1 MSDRSLP
8 GLPRLAAGALLAL
21 AVFGA
26 AGCRIGGDG
35 KSFKNENDELR
46 SENLKLAREIG
57 AFEVRVRLL
66 DAELSTLRKDR
77 QGDAPLADAIPPVL
91 SALKFARYT
100 GPIDT
105 DGDGRDDRVVMY
117 IQPVDQLDRMR
128 VTAGR
133 LNVQAV
139 SLRAEKPPRVVADRT
154 YEPREFDDRWRTGLT
169 GDHYSIDLDLPA
181 DLSADVQSV
190 TVQLTLTE
198 AGTGVV
204 VEAQESFRAA
214 AVRQLAGWCGR
225 ACGSP

>member
-1 MSDRSLP
+1 MPPAL
-8 GLPRLAAGALLAL
+8 RLAAWVLLTL

-46 SENLKLAREIG
+46 AENLKLSRAIDG
-57 AFEVRVRLL
+57 FKDRVRLL
-66 DAELSTLRKDR
+66 GSELSTLRADR
-77 QGDAPLADAIPPVL
+77 QGDAPLPGAIPPVL

-105 DGDGRDDRVVMY
+105 DDDGADDRVVLY
-117 IQPVDQLDRMR
+117 IQPVDQLGRMR
-128 VTAGR
+128 VVAGR

-139 SLRAEKPPRVVADRT
+139 SLKAQTPPRVVADRT
-154 YEPREFDDRWRTGLT
+154 YEPREFDERWRTGLT

-181 DLSADVQSV
+181 GLPDDVQSV

-204 VEAQESFRAA
+204 VEAQESFVLR
-214 AVRQLAGWCGR
+214 R
-225 ACGSP
+225 

>member
-1 MSDRSLP
+1 MICGP
-8 GLPRLAAGALLAL
+8 
-21 AVFGA
+21 
-26 AGCRIGGDG
+26 
-35 KSFKNENDELR
+35 
-46 SENLKLAREIG
+46 ENLKLAQEID
-57 AFEVRVRLL
+57 AFKGRVRLL
-66 DAELSTLRKDR
+66 DVELSTLREDR
-77 QGDAPLADAIPPVL
+77 QGAAPLPGAIPPVL

-105 DGDGRDDRVVMY
+105 DDDGVDDRVVMY

-139 SLRAEKPPRVVADRT
+139 SLRAETPPRVVADRT

-169 GDHYSIDLDLPA
+169 GDHYSIDLDLPD
-181 DLSADVQSV
+181 DLPADVQSV

-204 VEAQESFRAA
+204 VEAQESFVLR
-214 AVRQLAGWCGR
+214 R
-225 ACGSP
+225 

>member
-1 MSDRSLP
+1 MPPAL
-8 GLPRLAAGALLAL
+8 RLTAGALLTL

-46 SENLKLAREIG
+46 ADNLKLSRAID
-57 AFEVRVRLL
+57 AFEDRVRLL
-66 DAELSTLRKDR
+66 DSELSTLRKDR
-77 QGDAPLADAIPPVL
+77 RGDAPLPGAIPPVL
-91 SALKFARYT
+91 AALKFARYT

-105 DGDGRDDRVVMY
+105 DADGADDRVVLY
-117 IQPVDQLDRMR
+117 IQPVDQLGRMR

-139 SLRAEKPPRVVADRT
+139 SLKADTPPRVVAERT
-154 YEPREFDDRWRTGLT
+154 YEPREFDERWRTGLT

-181 DLSADVQSV
+181 DLPDDVTSV

-204 VEAQESFRAA
+204 VEAQESFVLR
-214 AVRQLAGWCGR
+214 R
-225 ACGSP
+225 

>member
-1 MSDRSLP
+1 MPPAL
-8 GLPRLAAGALLAL
+8 RLAAWVLLTL

-46 SENLKLAREIG
+46 AENLKLSRAID
-57 AFEVRVRLL
+57 AFKDRVRLL
-66 DAELSTLRKDR
+66 GSELSTLRADR
-77 QGDAPLADAIPPVL
+77 QGDAPLPGAIPPVL

-105 DGDGRDDRVVMY
+105 DDDGADDRVVLY
-117 IQPVDQLDRMR
+117 IQPVDQLGRMR
-128 VTAGR
+128 VVAGR

-139 SLRAEKPPRVVADRT
+139 SLKAQTPPRVVADRT
-154 YEPREFDDRWRTGLT
+154 YEPREFDERWRTGLT

-181 DLSADVQSV
+181 GLPDDVQSV

-204 VEAQESFRAA
+204 VEAQESFVLR
-214 AVRQLAGWCGR
+214 R
-225 ACGSP
+225 